1 MKRRMI
7 YLILII
13 VLILIAVTGC
23 GRKTEPSSFIG
34 LVFSVDAGRVL
45 VVQDIESA
53 EIPEEEWFQAGKN
66 AIWFTVDKKTALRDA
81 EGKKITLDKI
91 TAGQQVEV
99 LFSGAVAK
107 SYPGQAEAEEIK
119 ILKAQ

>member
-1 MKRRMI
+1 MKKRMI
-7 YLILII
+7 ILSLIA
-13 VLILIAVTGC
+13 VLILIALTGC
-23 GRKTEPSSFIG
+23 GRKVESSSFIG

-66 AIWFTVDKKTALRDA
+66 AIWFTVNKKTTLRDA
-81 EGKKITLDKI
+81 NGKKITLNEI
-91 TAGQQVEV
+91 NAGQQVEV